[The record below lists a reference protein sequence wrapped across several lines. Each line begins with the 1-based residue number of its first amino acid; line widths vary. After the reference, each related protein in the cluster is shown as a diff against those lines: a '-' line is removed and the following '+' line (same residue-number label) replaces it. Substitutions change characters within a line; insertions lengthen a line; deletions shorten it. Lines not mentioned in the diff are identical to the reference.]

1 MSFRVGESVKSDP
14 WLWLT
19 GLVSAALLLLMNL
32 RDATLFASLT
42 QGRTLPD
49 FDFSSTRESLLALR
63 DYLGTRPEAADVL
76 RTMHLQA
83 DLFLPAVLTIF
94 LFLLLRRLT
103 PGAVIYGRPAENLL
117 PLLLTFP
124 VLFCFADYS
133 ENILCLLL
141 FPPAAPQPATAAFLA
156 DALSW
161 ATRLK
166 FLAVTIA
173 GVFVARLVIAR
184 ISP

>member
-1 MSFRVGESVKSDP
+1 MSFRLGESVKSDP

-32 RDATLFASLT
+32 RDAALFASMT
-42 QGRTLPD
+42 QGRTIPD
-49 FDFSSTRESLLALR
+49 SDFSSTRESLLALR
-63 DYLGTRPEAADVL
+63 DYLATRPEAAEL
-76 RTMHLQA
+76 FRAMHLQA
-83 DLFLPAVLTIF
+83 DLFLPAALTAF
-94 LFLLLRRLT
+94 LFLLLRRLAG
-103 PGAVIYGRPAENLL
+103 GAVIYGRPAESLL

-124 VLFCFADYS
+124 ILYGFADYS

-156 DALSW
+156 DSLSW
-161 ATRLK
+161 ATRMK
-166 FLAVTIA
+166 FLAATIA

-184 ISP
+184 MSP